1 MNKTV
6 IGTIIGF
13 ILGAAAG
20 ITGGYFYT
28 KNKYLAKADA
38 EIESVRKVYEKHFGK
53 ENASKDD
60 LVEKKPENKMDIR
73 THSSIENNI
82 QTEYKKYT
90 KLYKNEP
97 ISTSKEKNSR
107 DNFSIITPE
116 EFRDSDY
123 DTETLIW
130 YADKILTDADNN
142 IIHNINEVIGPEA
155 LNTFGRYL
163 DDTVYVQDDNKQI
176 VYEIIWDSRKFSS
189 VNRLGDDPVLASDI
203 DDEN

>member
-6 IGTIIGF
+6 VGTIIGF

-20 ITGGYFYT
+20 VAGAYFYT

-38 EIESVRKVYEKHFGK
+38 EIESVRKVYEKHFNK
-53 ENASKDD
+53 EDVSKE
-60 LVEKKPENKMDIR
+60 EKPMSNKKELDIR

-97 ISTSKEKNSR
+97 ISNPKEKNR
-107 DNFSIITPE
+107 KDNFSIITPE
-116 EFRDSDY
+116 EFRDSEY
-123 DTETLIW
+123 STETLIW
-130 YADKILTDADNN
+130 YADKVLTDSDNN
-142 IIHNINEVIGPEA
+142 VIHNINEVIGPEA

-163 DDTVYVQDDNKQI
+163 DDTVYVQDDDKQI

-189 VNRLGDDPVLASDI
+189 VNRLGDDPTLASDI